1 MGILLKKSLNIRICT
16 GMSMKRMKDIVYREH
31 FGKCCYPI
39 EFDLNQHLPQLRHAG
54 SPCACVLSCSSVSI
68 PITGAAPRSDS
79 AQSCPRPYTSPSGM
93 LFHSTFSSSL
103 LASIFVHISTLKCTW
118 IRLNWNLI
126 WVSTQIYHS
135 RQWQDPRVIKSQV
148 ENVFQQSMQ

>member
-1 MGILLKKSLNIRICT
+1 MGIPPKKKSLNIRICT
-16 GMSMKRMKDIVYREH
+16 GMSMKRIKDIVSREH
-31 FGKCCYPI
+31 FGKCCSPI
-39 EFDLNQHLPQLRHAG
+39 VLDLNQHLPQLRHAG
-54 SPCACVLSCSSVSI
+54 VCMPVSCSSVSI

-79 AQSCPRPYTSPSGM
+79 PQSCPHPYTSPSGM

-103 LASIFVHISTLKCTW
+103 LSSILVHVSTLKCTQ

-135 RQWQDPRVIKSQV
+135 RQWQEPRVIKSHV
-148 ENVFQQSMQ
+148 ENVFQQSIQ